1 MNLSDTAGVIDGV
14 AIRSAGEPPRA
25 AILSV
30 GTEILLG
37 DLTDTNATWISQR
50 LKEHGVEVI
59 HHVAVGDELDRM
71 VTILHWLAERV
82 HIIVVG
88 GGLGPTADD
97 LTREAIA
104 AAAGVELLRRA
115 DLEEQ
120 IAQRFVAMG
129 RRMAPQ
135 NLKQARMPAGA
146 TAYPPVGT
154 APAFGMTLSQPS
166 ATRVYA
172 LPGVGWEM
180 RELFSAH
187 VEPEL
192 LALCGERVTIT
203 RVLHVAGRGESDVA
217 EVVEPMLDHRDDVVL
232 AFLAK
237 SHEIQVRLT
246 VSAADRRAALETSQP
261 LVDALITAL
270 DGAVV
275 GVDDVSLEGVLVA
288 MLSERNFTIATAESA
303 TAGDLSARLARIPGA
318 SKVLAG
324 GHVVYSDAAK
334 LRVGG
339 ISPEVLERHGAVSEE
354 VTAALAVAARE
365 QFDATFGVAVTGV
378 AGPGPHKG
386 VAAGTCYWAVAMPD
400 GSVEVAGRQIPGE
413 RSQIQ
418 LRLGTTA
425 LDLLRQRITQ
435 FG

>member
-1 MNLSDTAGVIDGV
+1 MDQTRTPGLIDGV
-14 AIRSAGEPPRA
+14 EIRAAGDTPRA

-50 LKEHGVEVI
+50 LKEHGVEVV
-59 HHVAVGDELDRM
+59 HHVAVGDDLDRM
-71 VTILHWLAERV
+71 VTMIHWLAERV
-82 HIIVVG
+82 HVIVVG

-120 IAQRFVAMG
+120 IEQRFASMG

-135 NLKQARMPAGA
+135 NLKQARIPAGA
-146 TAYPPVGT
+146 TAFAPVGT
-154 APAFGMTLSQPS
+154 APGFGMTVPTPTP
-166 ATRVYA
+166 TRVYA

-180 RELFSAH
+180 RDLFTAH
-187 VEPEL
+187 VSPEL
-192 LALCGERVTIT
+192 LQICGARVTVT

-217 EVVEPMLDHRDDVVL
+217 EVVEPLLDSRDDVVL

-246 VSAADRRAALETSQP
+246 VSAEDRPAALAKSQP
-261 LVDALITAL
+261 LVDELITAL
-270 DGAVV
+270 EGAVV
-275 GVDDVSLEGVLVA
+275 GVDDVSLEGVIVA
-288 MLSERNFTIATAESA
+288 MLAERNFTVATAESA

-324 GHVVYSDAAK
+324 GHVVYTDEAK
-334 LRVGG
+334 KKVGG
-339 ISPEVLERHGAVSEE
+339 IDQDLLDKHGSVSSE
-354 VTAALAVAARE
+354 VTQALAVAARDK
-365 QFDATFGVAVTGV
+365 FGATFGVAVTGV

-386 VAAGTCYWAVAMPD
+386 VAAGTCFWAVALPD
-400 GSVEVAGRQIPGE
+400 GTVEVAGRQIPGE

>member
-1 MNLSDTAGVIDGV
+1 MDQSLTAGMIDGIE
-14 AIRSAGEPPRA
+14 IRPAGESPRA
-25 AILSV
+25 AIVSV
-30 GTEILLG
+30 GTELLLG
-37 DLTDTNATWISQR
+37 DLTDTNATWLSQR
-50 LKEHGVEVI
+50 LKEHGMEVI
-59 HHVAVGDELDRM
+59 HHVAVGDDLDRM

-82 HIIVVG
+82 HVIIVG

-104 AAAGVELLRRA
+104 AAADVELVRRA
-115 DLEEQ
+115 DLETLIQE
-120 IAQRFVAMG
+120 RFVTMG

-135 NLKQARMPAGA
+135 NLKQARIPFGA
-146 TAYPPVGT
+146 TAFAPVGT
-154 APAFGMTLSQPS
+154 APAFGMTVPVPTP
-166 ATRVYA
+166 TRVYA

-180 RELFSAH
+180 RDLFEQH
-187 VEPEL
+187 VAPEL
-192 LALCGERVTIT
+192 IEICGARVTVT

-217 EVVEPMLDHRDDVVL
+217 EVVEPMLSQRDDVIL

-246 VSAADRRAALETSQP
+246 VSADNRDAALAKSQP
-261 LVDALITAL
+261 LVNELINAL

-275 GVDDVSLEGVLVA
+275 GVDDVSLEGVIVA
-288 MLSERNFTIATAESA
+288 MLTERKFTVATAESA
-303 TAGDLSARLARIPGA
+303 TAGDLSSRLARIPGA

-324 GHVVYSDAAK
+324 GHIVYTDEAK

-339 ISPEVLERHGAVSEE
+339 IDANLLDRHGSVSSE
-354 VTAALAVAARE
+354 VTAALATAARD
-365 QFDATFGVAVTGV
+365 QFGATFGLAVTGV
-378 AGPGPHKG
+378 AGPGPHAG
-386 VAAGTCYWAVAMPD
+386 VAAGTCFWALAMPD
-400 GSVEVAGRQIPGE
+400 GTVEVAGRQIPGE

-425 LDLLRQRITQ
+425 LDLLRQRITR

>member
-1 MNLSDTAGVIDGV
+1 MEQSHIAGIIDGIE
-14 AIRSAGEPPRA
+14 IRSAGETPRA

-50 LKEHGVEVI
+50 LKEHGMEVV
-59 HHVAVGDELDRM
+59 HHVAVGDDLDRM
-71 VTILHWLAERV
+71 VTIVHWLAERV
-82 HIIVVG
+82 HVIVVG

-104 AAAGVELLRRA
+104 AAAGVELLRHA

-120 IAQRFVAMG
+120 IEQRFVAMG

-135 NLKQARMPAGA
+135 NLKQARIPAGA
-146 TAYPPVGT
+146 TAFAPVGT
-154 APAFGMTLSQPS
+154 APGFGMTVPIPTP
-166 ATRVYA
+166 TRVYA

-180 RELFSAH
+180 RDLFTQH
-187 VEPEL
+187 VAPEL
-192 LALCGERVTIT
+192 IEICGARVTIT

-217 EVVEPMLDHRDDVVL
+217 EVVEPLLEQRDDVVL

-246 VSAADRRAALETSQP
+246 VSASDRPLALAKSQP
-261 LVDALITAL
+261 LVDELINAL

-275 GVDDVSLEGVLVA
+275 GVDDVSLEGVIVS
-288 MLSERNFTIATAESA
+288 MLAERNFTVATAESA
-303 TAGDLSARLARIPGA
+303 TAGDLGARLARIPGA

-324 GHVVYSDAAK
+324 GHIVYSDAAK

-339 ISPEVLERHGAVSEE
+339 VDPELLKRHGSVSSE
-354 VTAALAVAARE
+354 VTAALAEAARD
-365 QFDATFGVAVTGV
+365 QFGATFGVAVTGV
-378 AGPGPHKG
+378 AGPGAHAG

-400 GSVEVAGRQIPGE
+400 GTVEVAGRQIPGE
-413 RSQIQ
+413 RSQIL
-418 LRLGTTA
+418 LRLGTTV
-425 LDLLRQRITQ
+425 LDLLRQRITR
-435 FG
+435 FE